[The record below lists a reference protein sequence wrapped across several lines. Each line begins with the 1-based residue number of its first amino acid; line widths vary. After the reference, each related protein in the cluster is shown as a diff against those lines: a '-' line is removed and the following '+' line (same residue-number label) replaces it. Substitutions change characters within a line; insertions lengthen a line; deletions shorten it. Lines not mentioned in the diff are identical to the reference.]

1 MADIFLTAASLG
13 VRMYKGDSFSQNF
26 EANWDLSQ
34 TTITAELRKDGKK
47 VDDFVITA
55 PVESQETPGTYL
67 FTATLE
73 DTDISGYYKWYFVFE
88 GDTVRTNING
98 EFIISDRDDT
108 KQSKKTTEVGQT
120 LTKLNLQEA
129 TETISIVAAQGE
141 GPKGEDGDTPY
152 IQDGTWWIN
161 GTDTGIQAVAADG
174 VTPVIG
180 QNGNWFVDGNDT
192 GIQAEGQPGPAGD
205 TPYIQDGT
213 WWIDGTDTGIKAVA
227 EDGITPVIGQ
237 NGNWFLGDTDTGVLA
252 EGQPG
257 QEGKSAYQVWLD
269 AGNTGTEQDFLDS
282 LQGTDGDPAP
292 TPEFQNV
299 EQGPTVATTAL
310 TIQNVTDTGFDV
322 QFQKAVP
329 GKNLLQWRPDEQTAW
344 ATLAEFP
351 SDLSADNYIYQ
362 LYTGSLSAVS
372 DVGQIEAETLADFGT
387 DITQLQ
393 AEGTPGETINFNVL
407 VADSDGNKAIY
418 QSGTQQLLD
427 PQVLGITVTPDPIE
441 IDKDE
446 VLTLGVTVNVQDGAG
461 QGFTLSINDNSIASI
476 SGADITGLVAG
487 SGIVTVTSDYDPSF
501 SVDVSIVVSSDAP
514 AVPTF
519 LPAGFS
525 NTIDSITVDW
535 ANVPEADTFEGV
547 LEDSQGSPV
556 QTFSGITA
564 TSRLFQGLD
573 SGTAFKVKVRSSGP
587 GGVSAYAEENVQTD
601 DSELIETTDSGYFT
615 P

>member
-1 MADIFLTAASLG
+1 MKTNIIRTEQSTKIYTNVG
-13 VRMYKGDSFSQNF
+13 KGQ
-26 EANWDLSQ
+26 
-34 TTITAELRKDGKK
+34 DGK
-47 VDDFVITA
+47 DAYQAWLDEGNT
-55 PVESQETPGTYL
+55 GTQ
-67 FTATLE
+67 A
-73 DTDISGYYKWYFVFE
+73 
-88 GDTVRTNING
+88 
-98 EFIISDRDDT
+98 EFIES
-108 KQSKKTTEVGQT
+108 
-120 LTKLNLQEA
+120 LQGA
-129 TETISIVAAQGE
+129 PGE
-141 GPKGEDGDTPY
+141 
-152 IQDGTWWIN
+152 
-161 GTDTGIQAVAADG
+161 
-174 VTPVIG
+174 
-180 QNGNWFVDGNDT
+180 
-192 GIQAEGQPGPAGD
+192 AGD

-237 NGNWFLGDTDTGVLA
+237 NGNWFVDGNDTGIQA

-257 QEGKSAYQVWLD
+257 QEGKSAYQIWLD

-292 TPEFQNV
+292 EPGFRTV
-299 EQGPTVATTAL
+299 ESGPVVGDSFIESENITDASFRTTFEKATAGP
-310 TIQNVTDTGFDV
+310 QV
-322 QFQKAVP
+322 
-329 GKNLLQWRPDEQTAW
+329 LQWRQTPQDDW
-344 ATLAEFP
+344 VTLTQIPTNADTTLYEYEAYTGALTP
-351 SDLSADNYIYQ
+351 LNDLS
-362 LYTGSLSAVS
+362 
-372 DVGQIEAETLADFGT
+372 QIKDETLAAFGT
-387 DITQLQ
+387 DVSQL
-393 AEGTPGETINFNVL
+393 TIPGNAGDVINYNIL
-407 VADSDGNKAIY
+407 VRDEYGNEAIY
-418 QSGTQQLLD
+418 TAEVVTLLD

-601 DSELIETTDSGYFT
+601 DSVLIETTDTGYFT

>member
-141 GPKGEDGDTPY
+141 GPKGE
-152 IQDGTWWIN
+152 
-161 GTDTGIQAVAADG
+161 
-174 VTPVIG
+174 
-180 QNGNWFVDGNDT
+180 
-192 GIQAEGQPGPAGD
+192 
-205 TPYIQDGT
+205 
-213 WWIDGTDTGIKAVA
+213 
-227 EDGITPVIGQ
+227 
-237 NGNWFLGDTDTGVLA
+237 
-252 EGQPG
+252 PG

-601 DSELIETTDSGYFT
+601 DSELIETTDTGYFT